1 MLLQKE
7 EVKVVEQLILNRH
20 VCRRVSELMK
30 HETLTSENEKSLAIS
45 HPAHSV
51 PVWKV
56 VAANIP

>member
-30 HETLTSENEKSLAIS
+30 HETLTSENEKSLALLLS
-45 HPAHSV
+45 
-51 PVWKV
+51 WLQKV
-56 VAANIP
+56 DAGG